1 MDQMKGNLLLLLT
14 ALIWGSA
21 FVAQSVGMDYVGPFT
36 FNAARNLLATGV
48 LVPVVLAFGGV
59 RQGSLWQRLRPDAV
73 TVKAG
78 LCCGVI
84 MGVASN
90 LQQVGI
96 AQTTAGK
103 AGFITALYIIMVPI
117 LGRFLGR
124 TVRKILLLCVPMA
137 LVGFYLLCVTGDFT
151 ISFGDFLVF
160 LCAVFFALHI
170 LCVDHFLL
178 QGASGVR
185 VAWIQFAMTFLVSL
199 LGALVWGNPAR
210 RRSGLCPVGGPVA
223 PAVYG
228 GAFQRGGLYPPDRGA
243 EVHRPHHRHPDHEP
257 GIGVCGA
264 GRVAVPGR
272 SDDPAGNHR
281 LRAGVCRRAAGAA
294 VGNGL
299 LKFLSNLGIIKGISY
314 TLNLNVGRCAKSHE

>member
-1 MDQMKGNLLLLLT
+1 MCEKGNTMDQMKGNLLLLLT

-199 LGALVWGNPAR
+199 LGALVWETMP
-210 RRSGLCPVGGPVA
+210 
-223 PAVYG
+223 
-228 GAFQRGGLYPPDRGA
+228 
-243 EVHRPHHRHPDHEP
+243 
-257 GIGVCGA
+257 
-264 GRVAVPGR
+264 
-272 SDDPAGNHR
+272 
-281 LRAGVCRRAAGAA
+281 AAGLGSALWAARWPLLYTAGLSSGVAYTLQIVGQKYTDPTTATLIMSLESVFAVLAGWLFLGEVMTLREIIGCGLVFAA
-294 VGNGL
+294 VL
-299 LKFLSNLGIIKGISY
+299 LAQ
-314 TLNLNVGRCAKSHE
+314 R

>member
-1 MDQMKGNLLLLLT
+1 MDRMKGNLLLLLT

-199 LGALVWGNPAR
+199 WGPWCGKPCPPPVWALPCGRP
-210 RRSGLCPVGGPVA
+210 GGPCCIRRGF
-223 PAVYG
+223 PAG
-228 GAFQRGGLYPPDRGA
+228 WPIPSRSW
-243 EVHRPHHRHPDHEP
+243 
-257 GIGVCGA
+257 
-264 GRVAVPGR
+264 GR
-272 SDDPAGNHR
+272 STP
-281 LRAGVCRRAAGAA
+281 
-294 VGNGL
+294 
-299 LKFLSNLGIIKGISY
+299 
-314 TLNLNVGRCAKSHE
+314 TPPPPP